1 MQDSIRVT
9 SLLTCK
15 VDFYSLDYHIT
26 FDSQDTCFFRKFRRS
41 NSSKTRNNHRKPPY
55 KPMRLLINKHL
66 FHLDKFLPEVASGRA
81 EVEWFDPEDYPHGCP
96 THARDFDA
104 MFINTTT
111 KIHVKTL
118 PDAGRLR
125 FIGTGSAGFD
135 HVDTVHLEQLGVAF
149 SAAPGC
155 NARSVAEYV
164 LMAVLTIAERWGETV
179 SSMRIGV
186 IGAGHT
192 GCAVQSFLESFG
204 FSCVM
209 FDPPRE
215 EREQE
220 GQPTFHSASR
230 EELMSC
236 DLITLHT
243 PLTFGPSHPT
253 FHLLDDSFLLPDATR
268 SHYFTRDFMHDF
280 LHTSQ
285 VKYIVQ
291 ASRGGVADESA
302 LLRGLQLVQKR
313 GRVDGRRNTNPG
325 IREAVVDVWENEPLF
340 SDSLAEAALFATP
353 HIAGY
358 SVESKLR
365 ASKMIADACRR
376 HAGSG
381 ESGESADIDSILSE
395 LDVGP
400 DEDPINPNKPT
411 QQVLIDEEVTDGK
424 TTVPSLRSYLMDIH
438 PMMAYDRGMRELIG
452 LGDDAKRAGFYRLRT
467 EMPFRREFTRE
478 QLAELRVYFL
488 GNGAGK

>member
-1 MQDSIRVT
+1 MR
-9 SLLTCK
+9 L
-15 VDFYSLDYHIT
+15 H
-26 FDSQDTCFFRKFRRS
+26 
-41 NSSKTRNNHRKPPY
+41 

-66 FHLDKFLPEVASGRA
+66 FHLDKFLPEVASGQA
-81 EVEWFDPEDYPHGCP
+81 DVEWFDPEDYPQGCP
-96 THARDFDA
+96 THAREFDA

-111 KIHVKTL
+111 KIHMKTL

-135 HVDTVHLEQLGVAF
+135 HVDKAHLEQLGVAF

-164 LMAVLTIAERWGETV
+164 LTAVLTIAERWGETV

-192 GCAVQSFLESFG
+192 GCAVQSLLESFG

-215 EREQE
+215 ERERE

-268 SHYFTRDFMHDF
+268 SHDFMHDF

-313 GRVDGRRNTNPG
+313 GRVDGTRNTNPR

-340 SDSLAEAALFATP
+340 SDSLAEVALFATP

-365 ASKMIADACRR
+365 ASKMIADAWRR

-381 ESGESADIDSILSE
+381 ESAESADIDSILSE

-478 QLAELRVYFL
+478 QLAELRMYFL
-488 GNGAGK
+488 ENGAGK